1 MRNSGL
7 SAFAGLPM
15 LLRFRLRQDRFKLLC
30 WIGGLALFSIGVAY
44 ALNGLFPSAEER
56 QALAQTLRSP
66 AMVAI
71 IGPSD
76 ALNAYTTGAM
86 FGHRMMLFT
95 ALAVAIMN
103 ILLMNG
109 HTRGDEED
117 GKVEMLRA
125 ASIGRLAVPGA
136 ALLEMLLVNGLLAL
150 LHGIGL
156 GAIGIE
162 TMSFASSLLYGAALG
177 AVGLVF
183 AGATALFAQLSTSGR
198 GTLTLSLALLGGC
211 YVLRAMLD
219 TRSPK
224 LSWFIPLSWSYLTD
238 VYYLDRWQPVLLA
251 LGLSVLL
258 MLAALWLNSIRDVG
272 AGFLPQRGG
281 RLHARKSLLSPLGL
295 ALRLQRTTLI
305 SWAIAMLVI
314 GLVYGSVFGSLDEFM
329 AGNASLERLLSSGSA
344 GDLNAQ
350 FLSLLTV
357 VLAVIGS
364 IPALTGLL
372 RLKGEENRGM
382 LDNLWSRSVS
392 RCHLFLLHCG
402 IAAAVGILALLLA
415 AAGLYGTQASSMD
428 HPFTAGV
435 VFRAVLSYIPAL
447 LFVIG
452 VGALLIGWL
461 PRLTGLLWLYL
472 VYCFIADYMGDLLNL
487 PDGLKKLTVFG
498 YVPKFPVE
506 AWEWPPLLGITL
518 LAFVLVGAGYAGYR
532 RRDMR

>member
-1 MRNSGL
+1 MPNSKFR
-7 SAFAGLPM
+7 AFAGMPM

-44 ALNGLFPSAEER
+44 ALDGLFPSAEER

-86 FGHRMMLFT
+86 FAHRMMLFT

-103 ILLMNG
+103 ILIMNG
-109 HTRGDEED
+109 HTRGDEEE

-150 LHGIGL
+150 VHGIGL
-156 GAIGIE
+156 GATGIA
-162 TMSFASSLLYGAALG
+162 TMPFSSSLLYGAALG
-177 AVGLVF
+177 AVGLMF
-183 AGATALFAQLSTSGR
+183 AAAAALFAQLSTSGR

-211 YVLRAMLD
+211 YVLRAMID
-219 TRSPK
+219 TRSPE

-238 VYYLDRWQPVLLA
+238 AYVLDRWLPVMLA

-258 MLAALWLNSIRDVG
+258 VLAALWLNSIRDVG

-281 RLHARKSLLSPLGL
+281 RIHARRSLLSPFGL
-295 ALRLQRTTLI
+295 TLRLQRTMLI
-305 SWAIAMLVI
+305 SWGIAMLVI
-314 GLVYGSVFGSLDEFM
+314 GLVYGSVFGSVDEFM
-329 AGNASLERLLSSGSA
+329 AGNASLERLLPPGSA

-357 VLAVIGS
+357 VLAVMGS
-364 IPALTGLL
+364 IPALTSLF
-372 RLKGEENRGM
+372 RLKSEENRGM

-392 RCHLFLLHCG
+392 RRHLFLLHCG
-402 IAAAVGILALLLA
+402 FAAAVGVLALLLA
-415 AAGLYGTQASSMD
+415 SAGLYGTQASSMD

-435 VFRAVLSYIPAL
+435 IFRAVLSYIPAL

-461 PRLTGLLWLYL
+461 PHLTGLLWLYL
-472 VYCFIADYMGDLLNL
+472 AYCFISDYMGDLLKL
-487 PDGLKKLTVFG
+487 PDGLKKLTIFSH
-498 YVPKFPVE
+498 VPKFPVD
-506 AWEWPPLLGITL
+506 AWQWQPLLWITL
-518 LAFVLVGAGYAGYR
+518 IGVVLVAAGYAGYR